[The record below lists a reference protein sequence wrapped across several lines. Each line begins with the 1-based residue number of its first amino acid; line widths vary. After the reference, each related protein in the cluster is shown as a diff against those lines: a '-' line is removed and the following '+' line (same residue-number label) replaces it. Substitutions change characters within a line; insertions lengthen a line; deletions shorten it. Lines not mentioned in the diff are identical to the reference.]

1 MSGHSKW
8 ASIKHKKA
16 ATDSKRGQAF
26 TRVIREIQIA
36 ARQGGGD
43 AERNSRLRK
52 AMDNACALNM
62 PKDNIEKAIL
72 RGTGQLEGVNYEEL
86 TYEGYGPGGA
96 ALLVEAVTDNK
107 NRTVAEFRHLFSKN
121 AGNLGELGC
130 VSWMFQKKGYV
141 VVPTEGVK
149 EDELM
154 DIAISAGAEDI
165 QEEEGAFMVY
175 TTPEAFDDVVKALQD
190 AKVPM
195 EDSKVGKIPQT
206 YVTLAGKEAQQMLR
220 LVSALEDHDDVENV
234 WNNADISEEEME
246 KFSE

>member
-52 AMDNACALNM
+52 AMDNARALNM

-121 AGNLGELGC
+121 AGTLGELGC

-165 QEEEGAFMVY
+165 QEE
-175 TTPEAFDDVVKALQD
+175 
-190 AKVPM
+190 
-195 EDSKVGKIPQT
+195 
-206 YVTLAGKEAQQMLR
+206 
-220 LVSALEDHDDVENV
+220 
-234 WNNADISEEEME
+234 
-246 KFSE
+246 